1 MSDVDDEPGR
11 LPIGWSASARR
22 SQPTGDV
29 VPVSAPESPGDRCVR
44 PKPGGR
50 QSSRNVSDRTRSK
63 RPAHRSC
70 FECFACKRS
79 GRVFASRGR
88 ATRPGMRGEVVRAL
102 LQRGRSE
109 RPRRVAGFHPGPF
122 FPPLPAVEGG
132 LSTSLGLGTPLAL
145 LGQRLA
151 DTAEVI
157 NPELLSRLGAASVPG
172 SAPAC
177 AAGPRTT
184 AAVALGR
191 PGPQAARPG
200 ALIGLPP
207 PQH

>member
-1 MSDVDDEPGR
+1 MFRLRSPSEIDACVHSPRAALLEERFGSHALQAPSRSVMFRMFRVQTIRTRVRQQRKGHPTRYATRGR
-11 LPIGWSASARR
+11 PRPASARTIR
-22 SQPTGDV
+22 EATSCSGF
-29 VPVSAPESPGDRCVR
+29 
-44 PKPGGR
+44 
-50 QSSRNVSDRTRSK
+50 SSRAIFSTA
-63 RPAHRSC
+63 P
-70 FECFACKRS
+70 
-79 GRVFASRGR
+79 RGR
-88 ATRPGMRGEVVRAL
+88 GWSQHVARA
-102 LQRGRSE
+102 
-109 RPRRVAGFHPGPF
+109 
-122 FPPLPAVEGG
+122 
-132 LSTSLGLGTPLAL
+132 GTPPAL